1 MGNEDIVK
9 LLISAGAKYRTND
22 SNKYS
27 ILNEAILHGY
37 LNIVD
42 IILAHF
48 PESIW
53 VSSFTPRVSSD
64 CM

>member
-1 MGNEDIVK
+1 MGNEDIVQ
-9 LLISAGAKYRTND
+9 LLISVGAVYRTNA

-37 LNIVD
+37 GSIVK
-42 IILAHF
+42 IILDWY

-53 VSSFTPRVSSD
+53 V
-64 CM
+64 C